1 MTSFALFY
9 NHLCLGDTIV
19 MVSNFSATIKRWER
33 KDDVVA
39 IYDEKDNVVGINI
52 FNTLNTL
59 KIKALGLLHTVSKPV
74 EEIVKDIV
82 YGVATYKN
90 SLDEIAN
97 KYIEGWTIDRIDKTG
112 AAILRMGLYELKFTD
127 TPEIVVINEAI
138 ELAKKYCDDSV
149 RKIINAVLDKY
160 IKE

>member
-1 MTSFALFY
+1 MAKSRSELR
-9 NHLCLGDTIV
+9 NII
-19 MVSNFSATIKRWER
+19 MVILYQIDIYETRGVPFNIDEVIKENLN
-33 KDDVVA
+33 V
-39 IYDEKDNVVGINI
+39 DNE
-52 FNTLNTL
+52 F
-59 KIKALGLLHTVSKPV
+59 
-74 EEIVKDIV
+74 VKDIV

-160 IKE
+160 IEEQYVNTNENKKKFGSL